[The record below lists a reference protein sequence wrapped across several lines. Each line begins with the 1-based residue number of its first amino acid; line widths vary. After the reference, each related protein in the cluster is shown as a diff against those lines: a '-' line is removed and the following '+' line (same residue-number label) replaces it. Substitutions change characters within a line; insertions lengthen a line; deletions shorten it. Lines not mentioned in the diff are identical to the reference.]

1 MLLPGNT
8 PSHWSIIST
17 SSLAISGQNF
27 LIVKFMYQNSENIA
41 VQTNGINL
49 QEITNENRTGLVK
62 RWKEAQKSVDDCM
75 HRYNMKRTEVE
86 KLAGLTFE
94 QIEMVAGIG
103 YSLFELNI
111 DERLLDLVRR
121 AESSQELAR
130 LRILR
135 G

>member
-1 MLLPGNT
+1 
-8 PSHWSIIST
+8 
-17 SSLAISGQNF
+17 
-27 LIVKFMYQNSENIA
+27 MYQNSENIA